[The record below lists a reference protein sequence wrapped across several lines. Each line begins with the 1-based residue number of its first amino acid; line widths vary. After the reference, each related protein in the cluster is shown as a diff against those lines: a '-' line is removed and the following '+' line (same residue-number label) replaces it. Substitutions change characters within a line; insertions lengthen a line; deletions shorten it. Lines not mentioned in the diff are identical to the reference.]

1 MVICVGYDLV
11 EYAPARWNPRHDKR
25 IVHIDPSPAEVDAA
39 YQVAV
44 GVQGAIAGSL
54 TRIAERA
61 SARGDSGTIRA
72 AGALKEIIQK
82 EFRAESEGD
91 SFPLKPQRVVARC
104 GRCWETTI
112 Y

>member
-1 MVICVGYDLV
+1 MGKGSLPETHPLCLGTVGLQEHDYVSCGLDRADVVVCVGYDLV

-54 TRIAERA
+54 TRIA
-61 SARGDSGTIRA
+61 
-72 AGALKEIIQK
+72 GALKEIIQK
-82 EFRAESEGD
+82 EF
-91 SFPLKPQRVVARC
+91 
-104 GRCWETTI
+104 
-112 Y
+112 